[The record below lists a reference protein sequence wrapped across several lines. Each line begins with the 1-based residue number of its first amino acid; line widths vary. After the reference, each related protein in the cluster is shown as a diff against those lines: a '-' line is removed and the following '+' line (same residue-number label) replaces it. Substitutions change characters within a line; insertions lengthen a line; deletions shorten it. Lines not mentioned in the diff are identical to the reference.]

1 MGYNR
6 FFIPSSARAVE
17 STAMGAN
24 GKKQADPRFSRL
36 ENLDETLQDAFVAG
50 RINLPAANTLVGL
63 SPGTQRRVA
72 RWLDQNPDRR
82 IGSRHARRLIK
93 AQLEGVRLDRNG
105 IEHVLERP
113 HAKDD
118 DREYVHIPMSS
129 LPQGLTRRQAQ
140 AWVERAIKAYRE
152 D

>member
-1 MGYNR
+1 M
-6 FFIPSSARAVE
+6 A
-17 STAMGAN
+17 AN

-36 ENLDETLQDAFVAG
+36 ENLEAALQDDFAAG

-72 RWLDQNPDRR
+72 RWLDQNPDRK
-82 IGSRHARRLIK
+82 IGSRNARRLVK
-93 AQLEGVRLDRNG
+93 AQLEGVRLDRKG

-113 HAKDD
+113 HAKGN
-118 DREYVHIPMSS
+118 DREYVRIPMSS
-129 LPQGLTRRQAQ
+129 LPQGLTRKQAQ
-140 AWVERAIKAYRE
+140 AWVEQAIEAYRK

>member
-1 MGYNR
+1 M
-6 FFIPSSARAVE
+6 AAK
-17 STAMGAN
+17 

-36 ENLDETLQDAFVAG
+36 ENLDATLQDAFVAG

-72 RWLDQNPDRR
+72 RWLDQNPDRK

-113 HAKDD
+113 HAKDTD
-118 DREYVHIPMSS
+118 HEYVRIPMSS
-129 LPQGLTRRQAQ
+129 LPEGLTQEQAQ
-140 AWVERAIKAYRE
+140 DWVERAIDAYRSH
-152 D
+152 